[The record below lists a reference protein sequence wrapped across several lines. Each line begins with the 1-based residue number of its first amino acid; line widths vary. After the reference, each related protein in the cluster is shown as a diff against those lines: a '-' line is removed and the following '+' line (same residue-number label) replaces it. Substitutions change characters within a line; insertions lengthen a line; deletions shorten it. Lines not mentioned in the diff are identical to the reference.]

1 MIDPSKI
8 LKESRVTEKATTL
21 TANLNQY
28 TFEVYPGANRR
39 QVRDAVEQLF
49 KVEVARVNILNTR
62 TRKKANRHRR
72 GGPSHIAGMKRAIV
86 TLKEGEAIAMV

>member
-8 LKESRVTEKATTL
+8 LKESRITEKATNL

-28 TFEVYPGANRR
+28 TFEVFPSANRR

-49 KVEVARVNILNTR
+49 KVEVVRVNILNTR
-62 TRKKANRHRR
+62 PRTKMSRFRR
-72 GGPSHIAGMKRAIV
+72 GGTARIAGMKRAIV
-86 TLKEGEAIAMV
+86 TLKEGQAIEMV

>member
-28 TFEVYPGANRR
+28 TFEVFPSANRR
-39 QVRDAVEQLF
+39 QVRAAVEQLF
-49 KVEVARVNILNTR
+49 KVEVVRVNILNTAA
-62 TRKKANRHRR
+62 RKKASRLRR
-72 GGPSHIAGMKRAIV
+72 GGPSHVPGMKRAIV
-86 TLKEGEAIAMV
+86 TLKEGQAIEMV